1 MLLVKVQARTYEL
14 LVFMTQKPSE
24 FAHVASAQAFVAY

>member
-1 MLLVKVQARTYEL
+1 MLLVKVQARNYEL

-24 FAHVASAQAFVAY
+24 FAHVAQAFVAY